1 MNDIIVYVGYIPIPL
16 NNFVKKD
23 PFRIDLSETPHK
35 TNKPPPKPADHAFWG
50 GKGGHWGEKPERHA
64 SCGGFFR
71 KTIVFADFGIKNFSA
86 A

>member
-1 MNDIIVYVGYIPIPL
+1 MNDIIVYAGYDPSPQ

-23 PFRIDLSETPHK
+23 PFKIDLFETPNK
-35 TNKPPPKPADHAFWG
+35 TKKPPPKPPDHAFWG
-50 GKGGHWGEKPERHA
+50 GKSGHWGEKPERHA
-64 SCGGFFR
+64 SCGGFSG